1 MAFNIKEIC
10 SVLNQKNID
19 KTYKHTPFEIKS
31 TKFVYCNTV
40 SLYKYYLAYH
50 QPIVLCIYICMFVTG
65 QTAKFI

>member
-10 SVLNQKNID
+10 SVLNQKSKD
-19 KTYKHTPFEIKS
+19 KTHKHTRFEIKS

-50 QPIVLCIYICMFVTG
+50 
-65 QTAKFI
+65 